1 MTNAD
6 RAQDMHPD
14 DVEAV
19 LDERDELRRRL
30 AIIRAEYER
39 MKHIAACLS
48 DLEWSSADLAYR
60 IASDFWQAIK
70 AAAEHMNNRRN
81 P

>member
-6 RAQDMHPD
+6 RAQDMHPS

-39 MKHIAACLS
+39 MKHNDDVLTQHYAESTAWMVAM
-48 DLEWSSADLAYR
+48 DLWR
-60 IASDFWQAIK
+60 AIK
-70 AAAEHMNNRRN
+70 AAAEPVNNRRTS
-81 P
+81 